1 MNKMIE
7 SIPLTDPRLAAAATL
22 LGGHLREVTQDPA
35 SGRVTFYFEGLSPN
49 FLTDTFN
56 GKLEVNLRD
65 FIAALDQVMG
75 LIHQFRARRDR
86 R

>member
-1 MNKMIE
+1 MSKMTE

-22 LGGHLREVTQDPA
+22 LGGHLQEVIQDPA

-49 FLTDTFN
+49 FLQDTFN
-56 GKLEVNLRD
+56 GKLTVNLRD
-65 FIAALDQVMG
+65 YIDALERVQALIAQY
-75 LIHQFRARRDR
+75 RARGR